1 MFRPVKAAALACG
14 ASACGWRWGF
24 SALAAVVM
32 FCAGAHAADVDPYQ
46 RAAPGYRFAF
56 PRDHFEHPAFRTEWW
71 YYTGNLRDSA
81 GKRYGFELVF
91 FRQGQRRGPSAN
103 ASAWRIDDLYLAHV
117 AVTDVGGK
125 RFYYHE
131 RLNRAGPGVAGA
143 SFAERRVWNGN
154 WSARWL
160 VERQT
165 LEATADEFRF
175 RLDLRP
181 AKPPVIHGLSGIS
194 RKGEAAGEASYYVSL
209 TRLNVSGALWLDGAR
224 HDVTGTS
231 WMDHEWFTNQ
241 LAKDQ
246 VGWDWFSVQLD
257 NQTELMLF
265 RLRRRDGSIDPYSA
279 GTYVDA
285 QGHARH
291 LTHGEFSLTP
301 QKYWKSTRTSAN
313 YPVRW
318 QIRVSSLGISLDAA
332 AAVDAQE
339 LAAGDQTGPAY
350 WEGAVS
356 YSGSATGAG
365 YLEMTG
371 YDKPVRLE

>member
-1 MFRPVKAAALACG
+1 MFRPVKAAAGGRA
-14 ASACGWRWGF
+14 AHAPDWRCRLPALI
-24 SALAAVVM
+24 ALAVSTIVVP
-32 FCAGAHAADVDPYQ
+32 AADVEPYQ
-46 RAAPGYRFAF
+46 RAAPGYHYSF

-81 GKRYGFELVF
+81 GKRFGFELVF
-91 FRQGQRRGPSAN
+91 FRQGQRRGPTAN
-103 ASAWRIDDLYLAHV
+103 PSAWRIDDLYLAHV
-117 AVTDVGGK
+117 AVTDIGGK

-143 SFAERRVWNGN
+143 SLVQRRVWNGN
-154 WSARWL
+154 WSAQWQT
-160 VERQT
+160 ERQA
-165 LEATADEFRF
+165 LEATADEFHF
-175 RLDLRP
+175 RLDLRA
-181 AKPPVIHGLSGIS
+181 AKPPIIHGLNGIS
-194 RKGEAAGEASYYVSL
+194 RKGEGGGEASYYVSL
-209 TRLNVSGALWLDGAR
+209 TRLNVSGELWIEGAK
-224 HDVTGTS
+224 HDLAGTS

-279 GTYVDA
+279 GTYIDA
-285 QGHARH
+285 QGRARH
-291 LTHGEFSLTP
+291 LTRDEFSLTP
-301 QKYWKSTRTSAN
+301 QESWKSARTGAS

-318 QIRVSSLGISLDAA
+318 QIRVPSLGLSLDAA
-332 AAVDAQE
+332 AAVDGQE

-350 WEGAVS
+350 WEGSVT
-356 YSGSATGAG
+356 YSGSASGAG

-371 YDKPVRLE
+371 YDKPVRIE

>member
-1 MFRPVKAAALACG
+1 MALG
-14 ASACGWRWGF
+14 
-24 SALAAVVM
+24 M
-32 FCAGAHAADVDPYQ
+32 FCAGAHAADVDPYE
-46 RAAPGYRFAF
+46 RAAPGYHYSF

-91 FRQGQRRGPSAN
+91 FRQGQRRGPAAN
-103 ASAWRIDDLYLAHV
+103 PSAWRIDDLYLAHV
-117 AVTDVGGK
+117 AVTDIGGK

-131 RLNRAGPGVAGA
+131 RLSRAGPGVAGA
-143 SFAERRVWNGN
+143 SFAEHRVWNGN
-154 WSARWL
+154 WSARWQA
-160 VERQT
+160 VQQT
-165 LEATADEFRF
+165 LEVTADEFRF
-175 RLDLRP
+175 RLDLSS
-181 AKPPVIHGLSGIS
+181 AKPPVIHGLNGIS

-209 TRLNVSGALWLDGAR
+209 TRLNVSGQLWLNGAK
-224 HDVTGTS
+224 HDMTGTA

-257 NQTELMLF
+257 NNQTELMLF
-265 RLRRRDGSIDPYSA
+265 RLRRRDGSVDPHSA
-279 GTYVDA
+279 GTYIDA
-285 QGHARH
+285 QGRARH
-291 LTHGEFSLTP
+291 LARDEFSLAP
-301 QKYWKSTRTSAN
+301 LGYWKSSRTGAN

-318 QIRVSSLGISLDAA
+318 QIRVPSLGISLDAA
-332 AAVDAQE
+332 AVVDAQE
-339 LAAGDQTGPAY
+339 LATGDQTGPVY

-356 YSGSATGAG
+356 YIGSATGAG